1 MTSISK
7 TRIRWRCFKMKHW
20 HEENGVWLY
29 GEKKITCTKAAHEFC
44 INFCLSTAQEATKCL
59 NIRCPLWGFRKGN
72 SPNRRK
78 GHPTSKQTRNG
89 ASGEFLPVNSGEKL
103 VNIKAY
109 SKEGKLRIILPS
121 GDELTVSKKEKR

>member
-1 MTSISK
+1 
-7 TRIRWRCFKMKHW
+7 MKQW

-44 INFCLSTAQEATKCL
+44 MNFCLSTAQEATKCL

-72 SPNRRK
+72 SPNPRK
-78 GHPTSKQTRNG
+78 SSSTSIQGRNAKTGHFST
-89 ASGEFLPVNSGEKL
+89 ALHGEKL

-121 GDELTVSKKEKR
+121 GDELTVNKKDSK